1 MIIVFSLKPINGAIE
16 HYLISKVVKRKKR
29 DLEDD
34 EYMERGISSELDF
47 TGKQTQPYSYK

>member
-1 MIIVFSLKPINGAIE
+1 MNGAIE
-16 HYLISKVVKRKKR
+16 HYPIRKVVKRKKR

-34 EYMERGISSELDF
+34 RNMEMEISSELDF

>member
-16 HYLISKVVKRKKR
+16 HYLIRKVVKRKKR